1 MIKFENEKYFSYDMI
16 GEFHSSGQWIH
27 PKRSIKS
34 YEVILVLEG
43 TLYIAEER
51 REYKLQKNQL
61 LILEPFKEH
70 YGYKTVSE
78 PTAFYWFHFFTNL
91 DIPLK
96 SYIGTDIYEIK
107 LLLKK
112 LLHISN
118 TPNYSPA
125 AADSAGYLI
134 FEELIQ
140 LSAEENSSNQALA
153 TKIIEYIRNNIKNNI
168 KVSDI
173 AEHFGYNSD
182 YIGKYFKESRGIRLK
197 YYLAAQKIK
206 LAKDLLLTTNMSVKQ
221 ISRELGYSEENLF
234 IKFFTYH
241 EKISP
246 ATFINKYCNTHI
258 NNK

>member
-1 MIKFENEKYFSYDMI
+1 MIQFENGKYFSYDMV
-16 GEFHSSGQWIH
+16 GEFHSLGEWIH

-34 YEVILVLEG
+34 FEVILALEG
-43 TLYIAEER
+43 TVYISEDNQ
-51 REYKLQKNQL
+51 EYALQKNQL
-61 LILEPFKEH
+61 LVLEPFKEH

-91 DIPLK
+91 EIPLK
-96 SYIGTDIYEIK
+96 SYSGTDIYEIK
-107 LLLKK
+107 QLLKK

-118 TPNYSPA
+118 TPTYSPS

-134 FEELIQ
+134 FEELNR
-140 LSAEENSSNQALA
+140 LYSKGNASNQALA
-153 TKIIEYIRNNIKNNI
+153 VQITEYIRNNIKSNI
-168 KVSDI
+168 RVSDI

-182 YIGKYFKESRGIRLK
+182 YIGKYFRENCGIKLK
-197 YYLAAQKIK
+197 YYLAAQKLM
-206 LAKDLLLTTNMSVKQ
+206 LAKDLLLSTNMSVKQ
-221 ISRELGYSEENLF
+221 ISKELGYSEENLF

-246 ATFINKYCNTHI
+246 SAFKANYCNTHI